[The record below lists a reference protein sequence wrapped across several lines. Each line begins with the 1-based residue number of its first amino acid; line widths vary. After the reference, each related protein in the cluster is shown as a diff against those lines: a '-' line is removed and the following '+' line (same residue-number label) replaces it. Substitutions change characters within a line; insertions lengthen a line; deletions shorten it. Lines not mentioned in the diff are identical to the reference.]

1 MQLRI
6 NARILPRERE
16 IRLKIK
22 RPSRPGYGANLPW
35 RLNYATSPLKRVKR
49 RKDVRILIET
59 WWYIYISDFYLR
71 RIINGKLSA
80 WAILIFME
88 TSGFEPNR
96 IITPLNGN
104 IEEMRAK
111 SRVGRGRGEEGESM
125 IRDERTYYVIKL
137 RCILPEK
144 GGKNGNR
151 CYDTNYAP
159 LAKKQRR
166 IRNRRSSSEVRALS
180 RGEYYFRLKLFP
192 LLGST
197 LVISALSSFS
207 FPFL

>member
-6 NARILPRERE
+6 NARTLPRERE

-88 TSGFEPNR
+88 TSG
-96 IITPLNGN
+96 
-104 IEEMRAK
+104 
-111 SRVGRGRGEEGESM
+111 
-125 IRDERTYYVIKL
+125 
-137 RCILPEK
+137 
-144 GGKNGNR
+144 
-151 CYDTNYAP
+151 
-159 LAKKQRR
+159 
-166 IRNRRSSSEVRALS
+166 
-180 RGEYYFRLKLFP
+180 
-192 LLGST
+192 ST
-197 LVISALSSFS
+197 F
-207 FPFL
+207 